1 MKFLR
6 DWLNT
11 NPQLQALFEAN
22 LSTEVRP
29 DEINESEINAAACAM
44 NMNSRESSTEKTKI
58 ENLKIVQFAKAQ
70 PETYADLI
78 CQV

>member
-1 MKFLR
+1 VKFLR

-58 ENLKIVQFAKAQ
+58 ENLKISFTFLQDSKFFSAL
-70 PETYADLI
+70 DF
-78 CQV
+78 

>member
-29 DEINESEINAAACAM
+29 DEINAAACAM